1 MQWLKHLGKTEAAPH
16 SGGPTYTPAPA
27 RRAASRAVGRSPGAR
42 SLVQSSPNGPVPESS
57 ARQSPLRSP
66 RVWVGVPI
74 SLLFLF
80 LAFRG
85 QHPDEI
91 RDALL
96 RVDWRPLPL
105 ALVLLYTGIAIRAY
119 RWHVLLRPVHD
130 IPTREVFPIMIV
142 GYAANNVLPFRVGE
156 VVRAWVLEQRYGV
169 RKTAALATIAVERLF
184 DGVTM
189 LLFVGG
195 AATVVGL
202 NSELQHVAMV
212 AAAVFA
218 VAIAGLAVLLVGGA
232 VRDRLLALVL
242 RPLPDRLATRVERMA
257 ESFLTGL
264 GVLSRRRDLALVAI
278 TSVVAWGFE
287 ASMYWTV
294 ARAFGAP
301 LAGAVTPAAALLTTA
316 IGNLATLVPS
326 GPGYVGTF
334 EAGILL
340 AVNGALGIG
349 RGLALS
355 YAVLLHVL
363 LWLPVTV
370 WGAFEWWRLGIAG
383 GRHVGL
389 ARAAE
394 EELASSAPTVAGGTR
409 SGSGG
414 GG

>member
-1 MQWLKHLGKTEAAPH
+1 VHFHPNGHHPQEAPQ
-16 SGGPTYTPAPA
+16 
-27 RRAASRAVGRSPGAR
+27 ASPWR
-42 SLVQSSPNGPVPESS
+42 SL
-57 ARQSPLRSP
+57 
-66 RVWVGVPI
+66 RVWLGLPI
-74 SLLFLF
+74 SLVFLY

-91 RDALL
+91 RDALS
-96 RVDWRPLPL
+96 RVDWRLLPL

-119 RWHVLLRPVHD
+119 RWHVLLRPVCD
-130 IPTREVFPIMIV
+130 IPTREVFPVMIV
-142 GYAANNVLPFRVGE
+142 GYAANNVLPLRAGE
-156 VVRAWVLEQRYGV
+156 LVRAWVLGQRYGV

-202 NSELQHVAMV
+202 NAELQHVALV
-212 AAAVFA
+212 AAGVFA
-218 VAIAGLAVLLVGGA
+218 VAIAGLVVLLAGGSL
-232 VRDRLLALVL
+232 RDRLLGLVL
-242 RPLPDRLATRVERMA
+242 GPLPPRLAERVERMA
-257 ESFLTGL
+257 ESFLAGL

-294 ARAFGAP
+294 ARAFGDP
-301 LAGAVTPAAALLTTA
+301 LAGAVTPVAALLVTA
-316 IGNLATLVPS
+316 IANLATLVPS

-334 EAGILL
+334 EAGVLL

-370 WGAFEWWRLGIAG
+370 WGAVEWWRLGLSG
-383 GRHVGL
+383 GHHVTL
-389 ARAAE
+389 ADAVE
-394 EELASSAPTVAGGTR
+394 EER
-409 SGSGG
+409 SPEPEPEPVGSGADTG
-414 GG
+414 RGRGA